1 MKNNRLLGVFALILA
16 IGQILLVFLS
26 WLINVIAP
34 DFPIHSL
41 LSSEGIRWFCSTFTE
56 NLSSPILVWMILFFM
71 AYGAVTSSG
80 VIKSDFINGNVPGSS
95 ADMPY
100 LFRRR
105 HAIRMVLAEI
115 IIAVC
120 IMLFLTVVPH
130 ATLLNATGHL
140 YPSSFS
146 QIIIP
151 YIMFVVIVCSLT
163 YGLVFGTIRSIS
175 DVYKILSVGLSG
187 LDKLIPLYI
196 LAVQLYYSLRFVLAV
211 E

>member
-1 MKNNRLLGVFALILA
+1 MKNNRLLGVCALILA
-16 IGQILLVFLS
+16 IGQVLLVFLS

-80 VIKSDFINGNVPGSS
+80 VIKSDFKNGNASGHS

-100 LFRRR
+100 QFRRR
-105 HAIRMVLAEI
+105 HAIRMVVIEI

-120 IMLFLTVVPH
+120 IMLFLSVVPH

-151 YIMFVVIVCSLT
+151 YIMFVIIVCSLS
-163 YGLVFGTIRSIS
+163 YGLAFGTIRTIS
-175 DVYKILSVGLSG
+175 DAYKTLTVGLSG